1 MEVRIREVR
10 KRAGLTQTEFG
21 ERIGVRGNTVTGYET
36 GIRTPSN
43 HMIYTI
49 AQTFHVREEWL
60 RTGEGEMYQET
71 AETIFDQLAAE
82 YDLGPAGKMIVQAAL
97 KMYRIGG
104 EKAFVDLVRDILP
117 MMQDIVKEADADIL
131 SRALAAQEEEQ
142 ERSGTE

>member
-1 MEVRIREVR
+1 MEGRIREVR

-60 RTGEGEMYQET
+60 RTGEGEMYEQD
-71 AETIFDQLAAE
+71 ANAVLDQLAKE
-82 YDLGPAGKMIVQAAL
+82 YNLGPAGRMIIQAAL
-97 KMYRIGG
+97 KMYDIGG

-117 MMQDIVKEADADIL
+117 IMQDIVKQADSDML
-131 SRALAAQEEEQ
+131 SHALAAQEAEQ
-142 ERSGTE
+142 AQSDTK